1 MDSESL
7 KHRISDF
14 LKIYPPFS
22 FLEENELL
30 RLSALT
36 RVQFRKAG
44 EVIFHQGQQPDEVF
58 YVIHQGHV
66 HLTIEEEN
74 ETTLV
79 ESLDEGDIFGI
90 AALLARRLYLFTA
103 KAEEDCILY
112 LLPYEP
118 FKKIIYTHPRILR
131 FFSSG
136 FSAGMHFYHKRNI
149 KTELEDSERSHF
161 SSHDEILKIH
171 ISKRVVQCRPDVPV
185 SDAAKIMTE
194 HRVGSILVLDDR
206 KLPLGIITDSDM
218 RKKVATGMF
227 PISSRAEEIMS
238 SPVITASPEITAAD
252 AIVMMMRY
260 NIKHIAITED
270 GTPQS
275 AVCGMVSEHDVLVL
289 HGNNPAV
296 LVKEIEQATDLSPLP
311 RIRDRAE
318 QLLRDYLQQNV
329 SIQFIA
335 GTITEIND
343 ALIDRAIDL
352 TIQKLKGL
360 GLELPDERFC
370 WLSLGSEGRKEQLL
384 RTDQDNAIV
393 YADPPPGREEEY
405 ERYFLALGREVNNV
419 LISCGFQECPSDIMA
434 RNPMWCKPLS
444 VWKEYFA
451 RWITVPDDKAVM
463 HTTIF
468 FDLRPVYGDSSLSD
482 ELRNC
487 ILTCKKKDPAF
498 LLFLARNAISNPP
511 PLNFFRNF
519 IVEKSGSH
527 EDRFDLK
534 ARCMMPLA
542 DAARLLTIS
551 HDKVN
556 AVSTVERYR
565 TLIELEPD
573 HRSIYEEAIRSYGI
587 YMQFRARFGL
597 QNHDSGRYIDPKE
610 LDKIDRQTLRNTFST
625 IEEIQRIVR
634 VRFQL
639 DFLR

>member
-1 MDSESL
+1 MVSESL
-7 KHRISDF
+7 KHRIADF
-14 LKIYPPFS
+14 LKKYPPFS
-22 FLEENELL
+22 FLEEDELV
-30 RLSALT
+30 RLSALA

-44 EVIFHQGQQPDEVF
+44 EVIFHQGEQPEDVF
-58 YVIHQGHV
+58 YVINQGHI

-74 ETTLV
+74 ETGLV
-79 ESLDEGDIFGI
+79 ESLDEGDLLGI

-112 LLPYEP
+112 LLPWEP

-136 FSAGMHFYHKRNI
+136 FSAGMHLYHKRNI
-149 KTELEDSERSHF
+149 GTGLENHDRAAF
-161 SSHDEILKIH
+161 SAHDEILKIH
-171 ISKRVVQCRPDVPV
+171 VAKRVVQCRPDMLV
-185 SDAAKIMTE
+185 SEAAKIMTE

-206 KLPLGIITDSDM
+206 QYPLGIITDSDM
-218 RKKVATGMF
+218 RKKVATGLF
-227 PISSRAEEIMS
+227 PISSRTDEIMS
-238 SPVITASPEITAAD
+238 SPVITASPELTAAD
-252 AIVMMMRY
+252 AIVLMMRH
-260 NIKHIAITED
+260 NIKHVAITED
-270 GTPQS
+270 GTSES
-275 AVCGMVSEHDVLVL
+275 AVRGMVSEHDVLVL

-296 LVKEIEQATDLSPLP
+296 LVKEIEQATDLTPLP

-335 GTITEIND
+335 GTLTEIND
-343 ALIDRAIDL
+343 ELIDRAIDL
-352 TIQKLKGL
+352 SIQKLKEMGL
-360 GLELPDERFC
+360 QSPDDRFC

-393 YADPPPGREEEY
+393 YADPPPGREDEY
-405 ERYFLALGREVNNV
+405 ERYYLALGREVNNV

-434 RNPMWCKPLS
+434 RNPMWCKPVS
-444 VWKEYFA
+444 AWKEYFG
-451 RWITVPDDKAVM
+451 RWIRVPDDKAVM

-468 FDLRPVYGDSSLSD
+468 FDLRPAYGDSSLAD

-487 ILTCKKKDPAF
+487 IITYKKKDPAF
-498 LLFLARNAISNPP
+498 LLFLAKNAISNPP

-519 IVEKSGSH
+519 IVEKSGAH

-551 HDKVN
+551 HERLN
-556 AVSTVERYR
+556 SVSTVERYR

-573 HRSIYEEAIRSYGI
+573 HRSIYEEAIRAYGI
-587 YMQFRARFGL
+587 YMQFRATYGL
-597 QNHDSGRYIDPKE
+597 RNNDSGRYINPQE

-639 DFLR
+639 DLLR